1 MNRIAFSSIV
11 NKWLLF
17 VACLPLFLIGCSGN
31 KNAAAISDTLTTGTI
46 NISVDESFRPVI
58 DSQIQVFESLHPE
71 AKIVVHY
78 KSEADCLRDLDVDS
92 IRMVI
97 VTRGLSDDEQK
108 QLKDTL
114 TYVPTFGVLA
124 YDAIA
129 AIVNPQTPDS
139 LLTMQDIR
147 SLAKG
152 TSGLPYKIVMDGK
165 NSTSTV
171 RFIIDSLLKGEKM
184 GANVEGA
191 MGSEAVIDY
200 ISKNTNA
207 VGLIG
212 VSWIGNSDDPDQSS
226 FLKKVNIASI
236 ECRNCSNGPYV
247 KPYQANI
254 YTGRYPM
261 IRPLYYILKENYDGL
276 GSGFRN
282 FLIYEKGQKVFK
294 RAYLLPARMA
304 LEVQNI
310 DLSE

>member
-31 KNAAAISDTLTTGTI
+31 KNAAAVSDTLTTGTI

-276 GSGFRN
+276 GSGFHQFSHLR
-282 FLIYEKGQKVFK
+282 ERTEGV
-294 RAYLLPARMA
+294 
-304 LEVQNI
+304 
-310 DLSE
+310 

>member
-212 VSWIGNSDDPDQSS
+212 VSWIGNSDDPNQSS

>member
-1 MNRIAFSSIV
+1 MNRIVSSSLV

-31 KNAAAISDTLTTGTI
+31 KNAAAITDTLTTGTI

-139 LLTMQDIR
+139 LFTMQDIR

-152 TSGLPYKIVMDGK
+152 TSGMPYKIVMDGK

-171 RFIIDSLLKGEKM
+171 RFIVDSLLKGDKI

-212 VSWIGNSDDPDQSS
+212 VSWIGNSDDPNQSS

-236 ECRNCSNGPYV
+236 ECRNCLKGPYV

-261 IRPLYYILKENYDGL
+261 LRPLYYILKENYDGL